1 MPASPL
7 LPCTAA
13 PTTPGPSSSELAAL
27 VYSMHR
33 SVTLQQQQLSELASL
48 IRPLL
53 VAPATTTASL
63 IPVPAA
69 DPFVPWSS
77 ISAIVSAPLPGI
89 VGAGVISTA
98 PPQALAIAAE
108 ALGPAPASV
117 ASGSGETSLLSLSL
131 ASRHCSSRFNRVARE
146 RIRRNKSKSRGS
158 HQRSAQPYCPAHL
171 SRASTATLG
180 FRSAASVRTPRP

>member
-1 MPASPL
+1 MAL
-7 LPCTAA
+7 QHQQF
-13 PTTPGPSSSELAAL
+13 SELA
-27 VYSMHR
+27 
-33 SVTLQQQQLSELASL
+33 TLFRLLLA
-48 IRPLL
+48 
-53 VAPATTTASL
+53 VPATTTASV
-63 IPVPAA
+63 IPAPVA
-69 DPFVPWSS
+69 DPLAPWSS
-77 ISAIVSAPLPGI
+77 ISATVSLPLSGI
-89 VGAGVISTA
+89 VDAGVLATA

-158 HQRSAQPYCPAHL
+158 HRRSAQPYCLEHL